1 MAAADIN
8 KLNSYF
14 LDSALNSTPGCS
26 AIRAIRMPD
35 PRYQVD
41 VSVVTRFLPE
51 QSQPEQNR
59 FAFAYT
65 VTILNNGQLPAKLL
79 SRHWLITDGD
89 GRVQEVRGPG
99 VVGQQPLIEP
109 GASHTYSS
117 GTIMATSVGNMQGS
131 YQMLADDGK
140 RFDAIIAPF
149 RLAVPGALH

>member
-1 MAAADIN
+1 M
-8 KLNSYF
+8 S
-14 LDSALNSTPGCS
+14 
-26 AIRAIRMPD
+26 D
-35 PRYQVD
+35 PRYQID

-65 VTILNNGQLPAKLL
+65 VTVTNNGEVAAKLL
-79 SRHWLITDGD
+79 SRHWVITDGD

-99 VVGQQPLIEP
+99 VIGQQPTIAA

-117 GTIMATSVGNMQGS
+117 GTLMATRVGNMQGS